1 MTAALKVYSAPTYD
15 IDLAEPPEQRWR
27 TFCKTE
33 GNNIH
38 SILSDV
44 RQSIDEELLGHLYPL
59 IRSLVKT
66 TCSGVGWLAHAV
78 STSLYGEEYTAEI
91 KGMAKYAEVPL
102 GDLMLGNLI
111 YDLTSLSEMYGCG
124 CSSASFDINS
134 TPILVRNMDW
144 VNPRSTGKHTRLIKF
159 HKGSNSYTSV
169 GVTGMVGVVSAICSQ
184 WAVTVN
190 QAPTVKKLGWLHC
203 LNPTDLFRWPVL
215 QRVRTVCD
223 RMGDYNH
230 TVLGLRALPVMVPFF
245 AHVVGREAK
254 EHSIVSHIGDDT
266 LLRTIGK
273 KKTASLVQTNHYV
286 TPRLKKHNPENGAD
300 YVWDTYTR
308 YDALQ
313 EHVLANTPQNV
324 VAALNVLKGDD
335 VTTGD
340 TMQQMLLWPARET
353 MVLKTRNG

>member
-1 MTAALKVYSAPTYD
+1 MTAPLKVYSAPTYD
-15 IDLAEPPEQRWR
+15 IDLTEPPVQRWR
-27 TFCKTE
+27 NFCQDE
-33 GNNIH
+33 GDNIH
-38 SILSDV
+38 SILSDIH
-44 RQSIDEELLGHLYPL
+44 QSIDEELLGHMYLP

-66 TCSGVGWLAHAV
+66 LGSGAGWIAHAI
-78 STSLYGEEYTAEI
+78 SDSMYGEEYTAELRGI
-91 KGMAKYAEVPL
+91 AEYAEVPL

-134 TPILVRNMDW
+134 TPVLVRNMDW
-144 VNPRSTGKHTRLIKF
+144 VNPRSTGKHTRLVRF
-159 HKGSNSYTSV
+159 HRGSNSYTSV
-169 GVTGMVGVVSAICSQ
+169 GVCGMVGVVSAICSQ

-190 QAPTVKKLGWLHC
+190 QAPIVKHAGWLGC
-203 LNPTDLFRWPVL
+203 LNPVDLFRWPVL
-215 QRVRTVCD
+215 QRMRAVCD
-223 RMGDYNH
+223 RMSDYNH
-230 TVLGLRALPVMVPFF
+230 TVLGLRAQPVMVPFF

-254 EHSIVSHIGDDT
+254 EHSIVSHIGDET

-286 TPRLKKHNPENGAD
+286 TPRLKKYNPENGED
-300 YVWDTYTR
+300 FVWDTYTR
-308 YDALQ
+308 HDALQ
-313 EHVLANTPQNV
+313 ARVTADAPQNV
-324 VAALNVLKGDD
+324 VAALNVLKSDD

>member
-1 MTAALKVYSAPTYD
+1 MTSLKVYSAPSYD
-15 IDLAEPPEQRWR
+15 IDLTAPPEERWR
-27 TFCKTE
+27 AFCKAE
-33 GNNIH
+33 GDNIH

-44 RQSIDEELLGHLYPL
+44 HQSIDEELLGHLYPP

-66 TCSGVGWLAHAV
+66 LGSGAGWIAHTV
-78 STSLYGEEYTAEI
+78 SAMMYGEEYTAEI
-91 KGMAKYAEVPL
+91 RGIAKYAEVPL

-134 TPILVRNMDW
+134 TPVLVRNMDW

-159 HKGSNSYTSV
+159 HRGSNSYTSV

-190 QAPTVKKLGWLHC
+190 QAPIVKKLGWLQC
-203 LNPTDLFRWPVL
+203 LNPVDLFRWPVL
-215 QRVRTVCD
+215 QRVRAVCD

-286 TPRLKKHNPENGAD
+286 TPRLKKHNPENGED
-300 YVWDTYTR
+300 YVWDTYGR
-308 YDALQ
+308 YDTLKARVDTQPPQTPAEALS
-313 EHVLANTPQNV
+313 
-324 VAALNVLKGDD
+324 VLKSAD
-335 VTTGD
+335 VTTAD
-340 TMQQMLLWPARET
+340 TMQQMLLWPAHDT
-353 MVLKTRNG
+353 MFLKARNG

>member
-1 MTAALKVYSAPTYD
+1 MTAALKVYSAPSYD
-15 IDLAEPPEQRWR
+15 IDLAEPPEERWR
-27 TFCKTE
+27 TFCKAE
-33 GNNIH
+33 GDNIH

-44 RQSIDEELLGHLYPL
+44 HQSIDEELLGHLYPP

-66 TCSGVGWLAHAV
+66 LGSGAGWIAHTV
-78 STSLYGEEYTAEI
+78 SAMMYGEEYTAEI

-134 TPILVRNMDW
+134 TPVLVRNMDW

-159 HKGSNSYTSV
+159 HRGSNSYTSV

-190 QAPTVKKLGWLHC
+190 QAPTVKKAGWLDC
-203 LNPTDLFRWPVL
+203 LNPVDLFRWPVL
-215 QRVRTVCD
+215 QRVRAVCD
-223 RMGDYNH
+223 RMSDYNH
-230 TVLGLRALPVMVPFF
+230 TVLGLRAQPVMVPFF
-245 AHVVGREAK
+245 AHVVGRDAK
-254 EHSIVSHIGDDT
+254 EHSIVSHVGSDT
-266 LLRTIGK
+266 HVRTPRK
-273 KKTASLVQTNHYV
+273 RKLASLVQTNHYI
-286 TPRLKKHNPENGAD
+286 TPKLKKHNPENGED
-300 YVWDTYTR
+300 FIWDTYTR
-308 YDALQ
+308 HDAVQ
-313 EHVLANTPQNV
+313 ARVMTETPQNV